1 MENKQEFEY
10 VYLPPP
16 TPPLDYITHHDEES
30 NIQINNICHYNRVML
45 IDYIYQNTN
54 NNFII
59 NFLENLISS
68 KEIIYDLLM
77 NIKPIEL
84 EILFNYNNKNKL
96 TIDQKIFV
104 NKLMH
109 ITGYQ
114 NLINLFKRN
123 ANLIIGEYHL
133 VLIKKII
140 HKINQKYNFQNN
152 INCVNLFNYFVNEYL
167 IDLNQ
172 DEINR
177 QVFYLLL

>member
-1 MENKQEFEY
+1 MEQKFEY

-16 TPPLDYITHHDEES
+16 TPPLNYITHYNEDT
-30 NIQINNICHYNRVML
+30 NRVML

-84 EILFNYNNKNKL
+84 QILFDRNNKNKL

-104 NKLMH
+104 NKVMQ
-109 ITGYQ
+109 ITDYQ

-123 ANLIIGEYHL
+123 VNPIINEYYL

-152 INCVNLFNYFVNEYL
+152 INCIDLFYYFVNEYL